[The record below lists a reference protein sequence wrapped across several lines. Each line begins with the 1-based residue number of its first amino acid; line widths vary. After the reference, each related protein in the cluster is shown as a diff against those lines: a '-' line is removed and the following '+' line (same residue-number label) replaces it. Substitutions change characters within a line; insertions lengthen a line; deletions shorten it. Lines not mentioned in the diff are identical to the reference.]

1 MKEKRKSVVLLTVL
15 LLLAL
20 LVQPVQAAT
29 KISLSKTNYK
39 VMVGY
44 TYPLYL
50 KGVPLSQM
58 EKVKWTSS
66 KSSVVTV
73 SGTNWVTGTDG
84 ISEYDS
90 KYVMAL
96 LTPKKKKV
104 QQSSQPDTKER
115 IIGVR

>member
-1 MKEKRKSVVLLTVL
+1 MKEKRKSVVFLTVL

-29 KISLSKTNYK
+29 KIGLSKTNYK

-58 EKVKWTSS
+58 EKVK
-66 KSSVVTV
+66 
-73 SGTNWVTGTDG
+73 
-84 ISEYDS
+84 
-90 KYVMAL
+90 
-96 LTPKKKKV
+96 
-104 QQSSQPDTKER
+104 
-115 IIGVR
+115 